1 MCSYLCGYR
10 FGLRLTQKKAQFL
23 PNLVPKAL
31 GQFDYQSTMA
41 SFVTRIELRTV
52 HRFDVS
58 EFTCSLTF
66 TCNPNI
72 SVVTLLQSSADIC
85 RAVKN
90 VSSLTKCTFLA
101 ETKQGN
107 PRPPCFGSRTVTK
120 CPFAVY
126 VVPCLFCF
134 QVFLLVVS
142 PFKMMPTHSVESLS
156 GVSYCRKVVLCH
168 MKEMH
173 VFDKLLFR
181 VIVLLAEFKVNESTT

>member
-1 MCSYLCGYR
+1 MPCVHIYVGIDLG
-10 FGLRLTQKKAQFL
+10 FVLHTKKAQFL
-23 PNLVPKAL
+23 PNLIPKAL
-31 GQFDYQSTMA
+31 GQFDYQSTVA

-58 EFTCSLTF
+58 EFTCLLPF

-72 SVVTLLQSSADIC
+72 SVGTLLQSSADIC

-90 VSSLTKCTFLA
+90 LSSLTKCTFLA

-107 PRPPCFGSRTVTK
+107 HRPSCFGSHMVTQ

-181 VIVLLAEFKVNESTT
+181 QES